1 MNNLEKIIKDSEIA
15 DSHDDCDKFKIHIL
29 YAAFLKY
36 MERLDTVKHSD
47 DVLSIELNS
56 VTDNP
61 LVFPEDKVVLSGGNF
76 HGEAGPIDGLSSH
89 GRF

>member
-15 DSHDDCDKFKIHIL
+15 HSHDDCDKVQDPYSLRCIPQVHGAI
-29 YAAFLKY
+29 
-36 MERLDTVKHSD
+36 RQTIKHSD

-61 LVFPEDKVVLSGGNF
+61 LIFPEDKVVLSGGNF
-76 HGEAGPIDGLSSH
+76 HGEALHCQWII
-89 GRF
+89 